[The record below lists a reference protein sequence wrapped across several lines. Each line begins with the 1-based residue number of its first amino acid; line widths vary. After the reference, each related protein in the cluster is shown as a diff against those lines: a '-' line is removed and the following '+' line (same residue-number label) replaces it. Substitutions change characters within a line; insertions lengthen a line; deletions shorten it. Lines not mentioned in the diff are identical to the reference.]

1 MLFRMFNIELEYLP
15 ESAKC
20 SEREHFLESNVRH
33 NPLLSLMSRV
43 SAELTFPRVTHLTFS
58 SPQAPS
64 SLWFSPPRALARRRE
79 DVVLCQLYFFR
90 FTPRAEIPV
99 PASQQEPARSCCCR
113 TSILNLGSW
122 WMDDIPWWTIPQ
134 PHDNNNPV
142 SLCCLSLAAV
152 CSQCCIFCRGIS
164 NLIYCNVSF
173 VLALVCSSHLL
184 TLHPRGWIFHIVSWT
199 AAISRGRRSYYN
211 F

>member
-33 NPLLSLMSRV
+33 NPLLSLMMSRV
-43 SAELTFPRVTHLTFS
+43 SV
-58 SPQAPS
+58 S
-64 SLWFSPPRALARRRE
+64 SLLFPASHITQSHHLKHHRHSGSRCPGPWLGGGRE

-99 PASQQEPARSCCCR
+99 PASQSQLARSCCCR

-152 CSQCCIFCRGIS
+152 CSQCCIFCSRDIK
-164 NLIYCNVSF
+164 
-173 VLALVCSSHLL
+173 SHLL
-184 TLHPRGWIFHIVSWT
+184 
-199 AAISRGRRSYYN
+199 
-211 F
+211 

>member
-1 MLFRMFNIELEYLP
+1 MFWEG
-15 ESAKC
+15 A
-20 SEREHFLESNVRH
+20 
-33 NPLLSLMSRV
+33 
-43 SAELTFPRVTHLTFS
+43 FPRVKCQTQSAAQSHV
-58 SPQAPS
+58 PGVCRAY
-64 SLWFSPPRALARRRE
+64 FSPRHTSHILITSSNTVTLVLAAPGLGWWGGRE

-99 PASQQEPARSCCCR
+99 PASKKQEPAQSCCR

>member
-1 MLFRMFNIELEYLP
+1 MFWEGAFP
-15 ESAKC
+15 RVKCQTQSAAQSHVPGVC
-20 SEREHFLESNVRH
+20 L
-33 NPLLSLMSRV
+33 
-43 SAELTFPRVTHLTFS
+43 ELTFPRVTHLTFS

-64 SLWFSPPRALARRRE
+64 SLWFSLPRALAQRRE

-99 PASQQEPARSCCCR
+99 PASKQQEPARSCCR

>member
-43 SAELTFPRVTHLTFS
+43 SV
-58 SPQAPS
+58 S
-64 SLWFSPPRALARRRE
+64 SLLFPASHITHSHHLKHHRHSGSRCPGPWLGGGRE

-99 PASQQEPARSCCCR
+99 PASQSQPARSCCCR
-113 TSILNLGSW
+113 TSILNLGS
-122 WMDDIPWWTIPQ
+122 
-134 PHDNNNPV
+134 
-142 SLCCLSLAAV
+142 
-152 CSQCCIFCRGIS
+152 
-164 NLIYCNVSF
+164 
-173 VLALVCSSHLL
+173 
-184 TLHPRGWIFHIVSWT
+184 
-199 AAISRGRRSYYN
+199 
-211 F
+211 